1 MECYLVINSNKIV
14 PLVEVWI
21 NLESVIQS
29 ELSQKEEKKILYN
42 IAYMWTQE
50 KMVQMNWFS
59 KQK

>member
-50 KMVQMNWFS
+50 KMVQMN
-59 KQK
+59 